1 MKTFITYTG
10 LLLFV
15 SAITILPGCKK
26 EESLPPP
33 SVDVAG
39 IWVGRWEGDTD
50 TDHGN
55 LLIELL
61 QDESEL
67 SGEIFFRE
75 DLPRLVNS
83 GVGLKGTV
91 YGNEVSFRLTAGSE
105 YGFHGIVDADR
116 ISGEIEYGAVWNA
129 NLMASRG
136 LQVLDSFDCPGLS
149 PRYIAVDSQKIWV
162 HDAYDNNVIQ
172 MSKQSG
178 IVEKNLFGDEQKA
191 ERIHSRGITSD
202 GNYIYS
208 SYNRNIAKIPI
219 NNPDDQEVINTPD
232 IGPSKLCFDGEYFRV
247 IDHFHI
253 HIHTLSNSGELLS
266 TYESYGLGHGIAFD
280 GTYVWILQSSPKIL
294 IRYDDNGEI
303 LETCILPKLSF
314 SHYSYNDL
322 AYDGQNFWVLVSHF
336 SPDLPNKEY
345 LYKLG
350 NV

>member
-1 MKTFITYTG
+1 LKTFITYTG

-26 EESLPPP
+26 KESLPPP

-116 ISGEIEYGAVWNA
+116 ISGEIEYGAIWNVD
-129 NLMASRG
+129 LIPSSE
-136 LQVLDSFDCPGLS
+136 LHVLDSFDCPGRIPS
-149 PRYIAVDSQKIWV
+149 YIAVDSQKIWV
-162 HDAYDNNVIQ
+162 FDKYGDNIIQ
-172 MSKQSG
+172 VSKQTG
-178 IVEKNLFGDEQKA
+178 IEEKILFNKEPWDDSF
-191 ERIHSRGITSD
+191 HSHGIASD
-202 GNYIYS
+202 GMYIYS
-208 SYNRNIAKIPI
+208 SYYREISKVPI
-219 NNPDDQEVINTPD
+219 NNPDDIEVFNTPD
-232 IGPSKLCFDGEYFRV
+232 I
-247 IDHFHI
+247 
-253 HIHTLSNSGELLS
+253 N
-266 TYESYGLGHGIAFD
+266 A
-280 GTYVWILQSSPKIL
+280 SSL
-294 IRYDDNGEI
+294 
-303 LETCILPKLSF
+303 
-314 SHYSYNDL
+314 
-322 AYDGQNFWVLVSHF
+322 
-336 SPDLPNKEY
+336 
-345 LYKLG
+345 
-350 NV
+350 